1 MLEEEK
7 DTALEEGKT
16 EVEENQGEPSSLED
30 TVESDQAAMEAN
42 ANVAE
47 DQELKVLP
55 ESEEE
60 KGKEIIVAADAAKKS
75 LPRATTTIGKR
86 KKQQQRKQ
94 QQQRQQQEQRQKETA
109 ITNVSKQLEQQT
121 TETRK
126 IKSILQSQLE
136 LIKKL
141 QSQLKQVQKQI
152 SQIQKAVAKK
162 KKK

>member
-1 MLEEEK
+1 MLEEER

-16 EVEENQGEPSSLED
+16 EVEENQAEPSSLED

-75 LPRATTTIGKR
+75 LPRATTTTPIGKR
-86 KKQQQRKQ
+86 KKQQLLQKQ
-94 QQQRQQQEQRQKETA
+94 QQKQQQKETS
-109 ITNVSKQLEQQT
+109 IINVSKQLEQQSK
-121 TETRK
+121 EIKK
-126 IKSILQSQLE
+126 IKSIVQSE
-136 LIKKL
+136 PGLIK
-141 QSQLKQVQKQI
+141 
-152 SQIQKAVAKK
+152 
-162 KKK
+162 